1 MRMRRR
7 NNLEPRMNACE
18 SVWIHEPEALR
29 GNWRSLMPGCR
40 ELRVE
45 VGCGKGKFTEETAA
59 AEPDVLLIAIERVP
73 DALVLAMESAI
84 RMGLKNVFF
93 VSLDA
98 ANIDA
103 FFADDEIDLLYI
115 NFCDPWPRKKNAKR
129 RLTYHTFL
137 EKYKKVLKLGGQI
150 HFKTD
155 NAKLFDWSLPEM
167 ESCFLELRN
176 VTHDLHANGPV
187 GIMTGYEEKFYGMG
201 TPINRVEAVVVTKQP
216 RPEEPKDEAEMADD
230 AEDENEAADGVE
242 AGEDAE

>member
-1 MRMRRR
+1 MVFIMRMRRR
-7 NNLEPRMNACE
+7 NNLQPRMEACE
-18 SVWIHEPEALR
+18 SVWIHDPEALR
-29 GNWRSLMPGCR
+29 GNWRSLMPGCK

-45 VGCGKGKFTEETAA
+45 VGCGKGKFTVETAA
-59 AEPDVLLIAIERVP
+59 SEPDVLFVAIEKVP
-73 DALVLAMESAI
+73 DALVLAMEAAI
-84 RMGLKNVFF
+84 RMELKNVFF

-98 ANIDA
+98 DRIDA

-137 EKYKKVLKLGGQI
+137 EKYKKVLPIGGQI

-155 NAKLFDWSLPEM
+155 NSKLFEWSLPEM
-167 ESCFLELRN
+167 ESCFLKLQNLTR
-176 VTHDLHANGPV
+176 DLHANGPV

-216 RPEEPKDEAEMADD
+216 RPADEKEETETD
-230 AEDENEAADGVE
+230 AE
-242 AGEDAE
+242 